1 MFHEDSKALQKKNL
15 KFNSISF
22 ITRISKVSYL
32 HTCIKCQSKN
42 FIAQVKIYPQKF
54 ILEQKDDLSNKWLEY
69 PYLRIFM
76 MSASASNSSQYVQ
89 QCWNI
94 I

>member
-1 MFHEDSKALQKKNL
+1 M
-15 KFNSISF
+15 
-22 ITRISKVSYL
+22 
-32 HTCIKCQSKN
+32 KCQSKN

-76 MSASASNSSQYVQ
+76 ICQHLLRIHHNMYNNAG
-89 QCWNI
+89 I
-94 I
+94 